1 MTQHLNNDQPDNI
14 FLNSSQLAAM
24 EASFRSWAEA
34 GRANKLPARRR
45 ILLIFLLI
53 RYGGVKLSEVLALDL
68 SRALDSKSNSLH
80 IGGGEGKGGR
90 SIALGEHI
98 GEEIRQSLQDTAF
111 CAYLAHNGLKVDP
124 AFVRRKFY
132 ERAEDCGFAK
142 QLGSPE
148 MIRRARAAELMQG
161 HVPLPAVQKFLGQAT
176 TGPATAYTP
185 FDDAALQDMTA
196 WFVEQEGKQ
205 LSSAR
210 NTLYGRIKAIQQGTI
225 QAMVEVCTVGQES
238 LRAIITVG
246 SLKRLQLRAGR
257 LVTAEIKAPWLHLC
271 RAGSGQALGAD
282 NCFSGEIIR
291 MTAGSLIV
299 EYIVRS
305 KDGIEFC
312 ALLSRPAAEALAL
325 EPGDV
330 AWVFF
335 SSFAVV
341 LHTEPLPAKRAASE

>member
-1 MTQHLNNDQPDNI
+1 MTQHLNDDAAQQDSS
-14 FLNSSQLAAM
+14 FLNSSQLAVM
-24 EASFRSWAEA
+24 EASFRNWAET
-34 GRANKLPARRR
+34 GRADKLLARRR

-53 RYGGVKLSEVLALDL
+53 RYGGVKLNEVLAVEL
-68 SRALDSKSNSLH
+68 SQAFSSKDNSLH
-80 IGGGEGKGGR
+80 ISGGDGKGAR

-98 GEEIRQSLQDTAF
+98 GGEIRLFLQDSSF
-111 CAYLAHNGLKVDP
+111 CEYLARHGLRVDP

-148 MIRRARAAELMQG
+148 MIRRARAVELMQG
-161 HVPLPAVQKFLGQAT
+161 HVPLPAVHKFLGQ
-176 TGPATAYTP
+176 ATAYTP

-210 NTLYGRIKAIQQGTI
+210 NTLYGRVTAIQQGTI
-225 QAMVEVCTVGQES
+225 QALVEISTIGQGC

-246 SLKRLQLRAGR
+246 SLKRLQLREGR

-271 RAGSGQALGAD
+271 RVGSGQALSAD

-312 ALLSRPAAEALAL
+312 ALLSRPATEALAL
-325 EPGDV
+325 DLGDQ

-335 SSFAVV
+335 SAFAVV
-341 LHTEPLPAKRAASE
+341 LHTEPLPAAQPSI